1 MFKRKRIFVSLN
13 RTAMIT
19 TQILIFNRT
28 PAPATRFI
36 AVTKGG
42 AGTIGFLK

>member
-1 MFKRKRIFVSLN
+1 MFRNSHTFVSLN
-13 RTAMIT
+13 QTAMIT